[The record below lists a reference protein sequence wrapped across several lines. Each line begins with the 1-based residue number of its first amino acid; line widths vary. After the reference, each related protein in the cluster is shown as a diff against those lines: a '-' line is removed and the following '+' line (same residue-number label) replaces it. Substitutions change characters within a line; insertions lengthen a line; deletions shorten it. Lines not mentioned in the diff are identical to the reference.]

1 MYGDWVFIDNI
12 VFCNILRSIKAAFL
26 ELEKAML
33 TGATPV
39 PMFTINTP
47 GPYTHSKQ
55 SKAFHANCNLKVN
68 CEKNGFDNQ
77 K

>member
-1 MYGDWVFIDNI
+1 MIGFFIDNI
-12 VFCNILRSIKAAFL
+12 VFCNILRSIKAALL
-26 ELEKAML
+26 ELEKAMF

-39 PMFTINTP
+39 AMFTIITL
-47 GPYTHSKQ
+47 GTYTHSKQ
-55 SKAFHANCNLKVN
+55 SKAFHAKCNWKVN